1 MRTRLVRYAVLALLL
16 QASSLAAPGPRTRIH
31 QLPDTMIVRRG
42 NFIIAAT
49 TDGFVC
55 YGTHQPKAV
64 HCHKAVP
71 KKDKL

>member
-1 MRTRLVRYAVLALLL
+1 MRSRCLRYAMLALML
-16 QASSLAAPGPRTRIH
+16 QSAGMAAPRPRTKTH

-55 YGTHQPKAV
+55 YGTHQPKVV

-71 KKDKL
+71 RKDKI